1 MEPTDFYFF
10 IAPLGSLVVI
20 LVLGLFY
27 FARKEERI
35 DRELKQIKREFRSGA
50 IDKKGFEQKKK
61 NLKKNRLFTQELE
74 RLQTMRKDKSIDQE
88 TYVRLKK
95 IIAQAQSQ
103 H

>member
-27 FARKEERI
+27 FARKEERMDI
-35 DRELKQIKREFRSGA
+35 ELRQIRREFRSGVL
-50 IDKKGFEQKKK
+50 DKKGFERKK
-61 NLKKNRLFTQELE
+61 NKLKQNRLFTQELE
-74 RLQTMRKDKSIDQE
+74 RLQMMRKDKSIDQE
-88 TYVRLKK
+88 TYIRLKE